1 MGFLRILGHYHAPV
15 HVRNPLIPV
24 FKFLRPALT
33 DSANYTETSTCSFC
47 DIGMAFIVALAAF
60 GVLIAF

>member
-1 MGFLRILGHYHAPV
+1 M
-15 HVRNPLIPV
+15 
-24 FKFLRPALT
+24 T
-33 DSANYTETSTCSFC
+33 DSANYTDHGTCTFC

>member
-1 MGFLRILGHYHAPV
+1 MTNSASF
-15 HVRNPLIPV
+15 
-24 FKFLRPALT
+24 T
-33 DSANYTETSTCSFC
+33 DYRTSINTSTCSFC